1 MLSEMWIAIKLNLK
15 LREHLAEVVVKDAQ
29 VLAK

>member
-1 MLSEMWIAIKLNLK
+1 MLLEMWIITRSSWK
-15 LREHLAEVVVKDAQ
+15 LRELLDEAVVKDAQ